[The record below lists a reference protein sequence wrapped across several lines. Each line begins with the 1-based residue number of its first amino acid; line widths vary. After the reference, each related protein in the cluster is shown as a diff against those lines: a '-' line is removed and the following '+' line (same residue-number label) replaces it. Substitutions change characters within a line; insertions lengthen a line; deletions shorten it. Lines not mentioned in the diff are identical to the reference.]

1 MNFLCKNSK
10 KGGSPIQTN
19 VDLEKVII
27 EAVDMADIDTLE
39 EDLLPVAALL
49 CTGCDCKC

>member
-1 MNFLCKNSK
+1 M
-10 KGGSPIQTN
+10 QTN
-19 VDLEKVII
+19 VDLEKVIV

-39 EDLLPVAALL
+39 EDLLPVALL